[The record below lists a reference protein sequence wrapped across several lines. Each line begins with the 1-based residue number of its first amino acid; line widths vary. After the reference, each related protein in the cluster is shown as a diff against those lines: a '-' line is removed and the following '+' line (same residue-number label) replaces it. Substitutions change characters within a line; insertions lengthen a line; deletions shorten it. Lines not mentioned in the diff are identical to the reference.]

1 MTDIDPWIAGLMLA
15 YFSGFVAATINLY
28 EERRK

>member
-15 YFSGFVAATINLY
+15 YFSAFAAQTINLW
-28 EERRK
+28 ESKR